1 MKVGLGFDSDK
12 NGLVSRME
20 LERKVDQILND
31 ENIKSRSLELKDKVM
46 NNIAEA
52 SRSLENLNRFVKWLK
67 E

>member
-1 MKVGLGFDSDK
+1 
-12 NGLVSRME
+12 ME

-46 NNIAEA
+46 NNIAKA
-52 SRSLENLNRFVKWLK
+52 GRSLENLNRFVKWLK